1 MGSQT
6 ALGVLKNYAFMDSVR
21 IDMDYPRGHV
31 YEVVDDKKT
40 SSWRK
45 I

>member
-6 ALGVLKNYAFMDSVR
+6 ALGVLKNYDSVR

-31 YEVVDDKKT
+31 YEVVDDKMT